1 MTSQNPAMPNSQ
13 APNLDDPDKLRQR
26 DILAKVN
33 AHADRSIDRLFADLD
48 ELLSGDLSDD
58 AGSSALEHVPQHT
71 RQSTEATQ
79 SDYYHPRQVTA
90 STYPAQSDFNSPPP
104 AVELPQTPALA
115 PQQRKKGMP
124 VWMKALLG
132 IGVIAISSSGLLL
145 WLVNEKKIELP
156 KNIDTSWLP
165 FQSKPQVSPE
175 DVKFAEYMRKSISK
189 IETASTQAT
198 ATPVATA
205 VNPSPN
211 IAPTATQAAPT
222 AIDANPSGIVAIEP
236 NTGEVAAP
244 QSPIALLKTMPIGN
258 RPSAVFKIDSQ
269 DRTVNVGKKI
279 GSSNWSLIA
288 VSKGEIMVKKTGGEL
303 RSIRV
308 GQKF

>member
-33 AHADRSIDRLFADLD
+33 AHADRSIDRLFADID

-58 AGSSALEHVPQHT
+58 ARSSALEHIPQHT
-71 RQSTEATQ
+71 RQSAESTQ
-79 SDYYHPRQVTA
+79 SDYYNPRQVTA
-90 STYPAQSDFNSPPP
+90 STYPAQSDFNSPP

-124 VWMKALLG
+124 FWMKALLS
-132 IGVIAISSSGLLL
+132 IGVISIASSGLLL

-165 FQSKPQVSPE
+165 FQSKSQVSPE

-198 ATPVATA
+198 ATPVAIG
-205 VNPSPN
+205 VNPAPS
-211 IAPTATQAAPT
+211 IAPPATQAAPT
-222 AIDANPSGIVAIEP
+222 AVATNPNGIVAIQP
-236 NTGEVAAP
+236 NTGKVAAP
-244 QSPIALLKTMPIGN
+244 QSPIALLKIMPIGN
-258 RPSAVFKIDSQ
+258 RPGAVFKIDSQ
-269 DRTVNVGKKI
+269 DRT
-279 GSSNWSLIA
+279 
-288 VSKGEIMVKKTGGEL
+288 VKKTGGEL